1 MEEHHCAGAVFL
13 AGRLGGRRSGAGRGI
28 RRSATSK
35 SRVRR
40 DGAPRNHAAEGEARR
55 HRTNRQH
62 YRRLH
67 DAAGRVLSHPTLCT
81 GRDPGIPYPPAA
93 GATPEG
99 EGSRKSPASEVDGR
113 SFSKIASR
121 STVEGERAVSRAL
134 VLSLF
139 SGVSC
144 EVIMKR
150 YILG

>member
-1 MEEHHCAGAVFL
+1 LEDEDLEQAEAFVDPRPAKVVCAATELRGTTPQK
-13 AGRLGGRRSGAGRGI
+13 GRRVDTERTADTIAASTMPPAG
-28 RRSATSK
+28 
-35 SRVRR
+35 
-40 DGAPRNHAAEGEARR
+40 
-55 HRTNRQH
+55 
-62 YRRLH
+62 L
-67 DAAGRVLSHPTLCT
+67 LSHPTLCT
-81 GRDPGIPYPPAA
+81 GRDPGIPHPPAA

-99 EGSRKSPASEVDGR
+99 EGSRESPASEVDGR

-150 YILG
+150 YILEQYYAQKKKTR